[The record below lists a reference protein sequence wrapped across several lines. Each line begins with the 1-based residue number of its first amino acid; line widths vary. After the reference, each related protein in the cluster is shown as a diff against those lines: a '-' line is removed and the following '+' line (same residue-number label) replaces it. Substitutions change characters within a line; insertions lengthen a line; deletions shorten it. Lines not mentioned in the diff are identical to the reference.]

1 MDSKL
6 ERIFSKDFSTYIVSD
21 GQMKLILKHKC
32 TFIWCFNTPFCV
44 ILQYPQS
51 KKNLCQK
58 EKQYSFKLHD
68 YCSYFMSDGHFNRL
82 IIYQNGITM
91 NISNT
96 SSVTVLS
103 NFQFNLFFS
112 MSKKGCKN
120 KYICSSDLCLPHII
134 TFSRISL
141 YYLSHGRFF
150 CLIGNCKLPQCS
162 YNLMKLE
169 NKYIVRSFE

>member
-1 MDSKL
+1 MDKWNLFLSTNVL
-6 ERIFSKDFSTYIVSD
+6 LFDVLIHHFVLYFS
-21 GQMKLILKHKC
+21 ILS
-32 TFIWCFNTPFCV
+32 
-44 ILQYPQS
+44 Q

-96 SSVTVLS
+96 SSVTVLP

-112 MSKKGCKN
+112 MLKKGCKN
-120 KYICSSDLCLPHII
+120 KYICSSDMCLPHII
-134 TFSRISL
+134 TFSRISFIIF
-141 YYLSHGRFF
+141 SMEDFF
-150 CLIGNCKLPQCS
+150 VS
-162 YNLMKLE
+162 
-169 NKYIVRSFE
+169 

>member
-1 MDSKL
+1 MDKWNLFLSTNVL
-6 ERIFSKDFSTYIVSD
+6 LFDVLIHHFVLYFS
-21 GQMKLILKHKC
+21 ILS
-32 TFIWCFNTPFCV
+32 
-44 ILQYPQS
+44 Q

-112 MSKKGCKN
+112 MLKKDCKN
-120 KYICSSDLCLPHII
+120 KYICSSDMCLSHII

-141 YYLSHGRFF
+141 IIFSMEDFF
-150 CLIGNCKLPQCS
+150 VSLEDWKLPQYS

>member
-1 MDSKL
+1 MDKWNLFLSTNVL
-6 ERIFSKDFSTYIVSD
+6 LFDVLIHHFVLYFS
-21 GQMKLILKHKC
+21 ILS
-32 TFIWCFNTPFCV
+32 
-44 ILQYPQS
+44 Q

-120 KYICSSDLCLPHII
+120 KYICSSDMCLSHII

-141 YYLSHGRFF
+141 IIFSMEDFF
-150 CLIGNCKLPQCS
+150 VSLEDWKLPQYS

-169 NKYIVRSFE
+169 NKYIVHSFE

>member
-51 KKNLCQK
+51 KKNLRQK

-68 YCSYFMSDGHFNRL
+68 YCSYFMSDGYFNRL
-82 IIYQNGITM
+82 IICQNGITM

-96 SSVTVLS
+96 PSVTVLS

>member
-1 MDSKL
+1 MCYTS
-6 ERIFSKDFSTYIVSD
+6 VSSV
-21 GQMKLILKHKC
+21 K
-32 TFIWCFNTPFCV
+32 
-44 ILQYPQS
+44 

-112 MSKKGCKN
+112 MLKKGCKN
-120 KYICSSDLCLPHII
+120 KYICSSDLCLSHII
-134 TFSRISL
+134 TFSRTSL
-141 YYLSHGRFF
+141 YYLFHGRFF
-150 CLIGNCKLPQCS
+150 CLIGRLKVTPVFIQFDETRKQVHCTFFWVI
-162 YNLMKLE
+162 LMDLE
-169 NKYIVRSFE
+169 KVHYF

>member
-6 ERIFSKDFSTYIVSD
+6 ERIFPKDFSTYIVSD

-51 KKNLCQK
+51 KKNLRQK

-82 IIYQNGITM
+82 IICQNGITM

-96 SSVTVLS
+96 PSVTVLS